1 MVRRFEKFIIIFLNK
16 DERGPQLQV
25 PFLDSAT
32 NGGVRTEKGWARG
45 KSTLL
50 CLLFF
55 SLQVAMFFLIF
66 FFAITSCTKSLSEQS
81 EAQGLIHTFNHSA
94 KDSKKTKQLLT
105 EML

>member
-1 MVRRFEKFIIIFLNK
+1 ML
-16 DERGPQLQV
+16 GQ
-25 PFLDSAT
+25 
-32 NGGVRTEKGWARG
+32 TEKARG
-45 KSTLL
+45 ARSGKLALL
-50 CLLFF
+50 CLIFF

-105 EML
+105 EIL